1 MAQQPQRPPLSSA
14 TPETAI
20 DESWWLDLFKTI
32 ALSLFLAFGIRTF
45 VAEARYVPTGSMKPT
60 IAINDRLIVDKVTF
74 RLRQPVRG
82 DIIVFKPTAALREQG
97 YSDTFVKRIVGL
109 PGDRIEI
116 KEGAVFI
123 NGTQLQEGYV
133 ANGDQTFTD
142 LCHSGKTIPATAFL
156 DQPRAIPANSY
167 LVLGDNRHNSHDG
180 RCWGLVSSQELV
192 GRAML
197 RYWPLNRFSSL

>member
-1 MAQQPQRPPLSSA
+1 MAQQPQRSPASSA
-14 TPETAI
+14 PAGKAPE
-20 DESWWLDLFKTI
+20 ESWWLDLSKTL
-32 ALSLFLAFGIRTF
+32 ALSLFLAFGIRIF

-82 DIIVFKPTAALREQG
+82 DIIVFKPTETLREQG
-97 YSDTFVKRIVGL
+97 YTDTFVKRIVGL
-109 PGDRIEI
+109 PGDRVEI
-116 KEGAVFI
+116 KAGAVLI
-123 NGTQLQEGYV
+123 NGIPLQEGYV

-142 LCHSGKTIPATAFL
+142 LCHGGVQITTTAFL
-156 DQPRAIPANSY
+156 DKPQQIPAKSY

-180 RCWGLVSSQELV
+180 RCWGLVTQQELV

-197 RYWPLNRFSSL
+197 RYWPLNRFSTL